1 MTPKEYLS
9 QVKRLNIL
17 INQRMQE
24 KTELQQYLFSG
35 AGAVRYDKDKVQN
48 SPQGEA
54 PFTRTIENI
63 DELERDIDGKIDE
76 MLLKKN
82 RIISEIHALS
92 DPKHIDLLYKK
103 YIQFKRLED
112 IAAEMKYSYQYTVN
126 LHGWALKAFEEAFPD
141 YFQKDV

>member
-35 AGAVRYDKDKVQN
+35 AGAVRYDKDKVPN

-63 DELERDIDGKIDE
+63 DELERDINSKIDE
-76 MLLKKN
+76 LFLMKN

-92 DPKHIDLLYKK
+92 DASYIDLLYRK
-103 YIQFKRLED
+103 YIQLQPLKR
-112 IAAEMKYSYQYTVN
+112 IAAEMGYSYQSAVN

-141 YFQKDV
+141 YFQKDM